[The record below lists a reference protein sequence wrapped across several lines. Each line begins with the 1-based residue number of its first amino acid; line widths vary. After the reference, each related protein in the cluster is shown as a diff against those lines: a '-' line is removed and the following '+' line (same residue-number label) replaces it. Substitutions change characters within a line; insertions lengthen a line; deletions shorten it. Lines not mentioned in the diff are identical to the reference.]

1 MEVRLKRP
9 ATAPAPPADL
19 AFKSLLK
26 EKQRSGSAKR
36 KGERTR
42 DKLKLAAVTVL
53 NKAGYQRM
61 RITDICKAAGVSAGS
76 FYVYY
81 ANKDEITVDVLT
93 EFLNTIEE
101 TYRRG
106 SPPKSAYE
114 AVYRTNLAYLAAARV
129 NAGLI
134 RCTLQ
139 FLDEAP
145 AFAAH
150 EHRVTHQHFR
160 RTAENILR
168 HAGAN
173 PPDPDT
179 VMLAA
184 YVLGGMVDE
193 LCRRLFVY
201 QDPHLQAVVDRCA
214 PGDEEIAE
222 FLSVM
227 WHRALY
233 ARDPDQV
240 QFAPAKALAALERRE
255 ADGVIH
261 HRTEIAPPKERGG
274 P

>member
-1 MEVRLKRP
+1 MALKRP
-9 ATAPAPPADL
+9 AAKGASPTGEL
-19 AFKSLLK
+19 AFNSLLK
-26 EKQRSGSAKR
+26 KKQSTGAAKR

-42 DKLKLAAVTVL
+42 DNLKLAAVSVL
-53 NKAGYQRM
+53 NKVGYQRM
-61 RITDICKAAGVSAGS
+61 RISDICEAAGIAAGS

-101 TYRRG
+101 TYRQG
-106 SPPKSAYE
+106 PTPKSAYE
-114 AVYRTNLAYLAAARV
+114 AVYRTNLVYIAAARA

-150 EHRVTHQHFR
+150 EHRVTHLHFKR
-160 RTAENILR
+160 AAEHILR
-168 HAGAN
+168 HAGDAA
-173 PPDPDT
+173 PDPDA

-184 YVLGGMVDE
+184 YTLGGMVDE

-201 QDPHLQAVVDRCA
+201 KDPHLLAITDSYA
-214 PGDEEIAE
+214 PSDEEIAE

-233 ARDPDQV
+233 ARDPDEV
-240 QFAPAKALAALERRE
+240 RFAPAKALAALNAARP
-255 ADGVIH
+255 GS
-261 HRTEIAPPKERGG
+261 
-274 P
+274 